1 MTRWGISQSSIDSL
15 GNSISQ
21 SEQFN
26 SRLEP
31 TQIAAG
37 SLMTLG
43 YGYGTT
49 NNNGNPLSH
58 TIARPGVST
67 SLSYGYDGANR
78 LASASQTGTT
88 VWSQTYG
95 FDNFGNRWL
104 NTYSGLPAPT
114 VEVPRT
120 SSWYGTNNRIST
132 WSYDSAGNILLVN
145 GMMRT
150 FTYNAENLQITA
162 AVNGTTTTYLYDG
175 NGQRVKKT
183 VGAGTPTVYVY
194 DAMGSLAVE
203 YGLPF
208 EVGTRY
214 LTPDSLG
221 STRLVTKSDGT
232 VDRSYD
238 YLPFGE
244 LIGASYPSAPS
255 GPSQKFTGQERDAE
269 NGLDNFQARYASGPQ
284 GRFQSPDS
292 PPQLY

>member
-1 MTRWGISQSSIDSL
+1 
-15 GNSISQ
+15 
-21 SEQFN
+21 
-26 SRLEP
+26 
-31 TQIAAG
+31 
-37 SLMTLG
+37 MTLG